1 MNERESAPP
10 TILLTGF
17 EPFGG
22 EASNPSWQAVRP
34 LHGQVLRGHR
44 VVTACLPTDFR
55 RALPALRRELARH
68 RPALSLCL
76 GQAGGRSGIELE
88 RVAIN
93 LVDARIADNAGHRP
107 IDVPVVRGGPAAYF
121 ATVPVKAMLARLQA
135 AGVPAAVSHSA
146 GTYVCNQVFYA
157 LMHAL
162 RGRPQARGG
171 FVHIPYAP
179 AQAARHAGAPS
190 LDPALVTRAL
200 ELMLDT
206 ALRTRRDRRL
216 SAGTIA

>member
-34 LHGQVLRGHR
+34 LHGQVLHGHR

-55 RALPALRRELARH
+55 RALPALRRELTRH

-121 ATVPVKAMLARLQA
+121 ATMPVKAMLARLQA
-135 AGVPAAVSHSA
+135 AGIPAAVSHSA